1 MKTKDDLLKLYDAYE
16 TDDPWA
22 ENEAKKIIKK
32 LEKEITK
39 YGTCYYTYDTFCD
52 LLQPNLEDYISDCER
67 IKRILEK
74 QGFYVYWDH
83 DEPEGDIIDLQL
95 TVSVKPLAVDDVS
108 SLSEIRELANIC
120 RVNGY
125 RYFLWY

>member
-1 MKTKDDLLKLYDAYE
+1 MKTKDDLLKLYEAYE

-32 LEKEITK
+32 LEEEITRC
-39 YGTCYYTYDTFCD
+39 GTCYYTYDTFCG
-52 LLQPNLEDYISDCER
+52 LIQPNLENYISKCKR

-83 DEPEGDIIDLQL
+83 DKPMGDVIDLQL
-95 TVSVKPLAVDDVS
+95 TVSVKPLNGNVS

-120 RVNGY
+120 RAKGY